1 MDFGPLCL
9 CAGRPFLFPGLTL
22 RRLSLPIFTSLSPMF
37 ENYIPVLLQIVI
49 AGGFAVVT
57 LIASALLGKSAKRN
71 AIKDS
76 AYECGMLPVGDSQPR
91 FSVKFYIVAM
101 LFVLFDIEVVFLY
114 PWAIIYK
121 DYLAAFGPSILA
133 TATGFVSILLV
144 AFVYAWKK
152 GVLDWKS

>member
-1 MDFGPLCL
+1 
-9 CAGRPFLFPGLTL
+9 
-22 RRLSLPIFTSLSPMF
+22 MF

-91 FSVKFYIVAM
+91 FSVKFYLVAM
-101 LFVLFDIEVVFLY
+101 LFILFDIEIVFMY
-114 PWAIIYK
+114 PWAVVYRDFLAQQGGIIFWSM
-121 DYLAAFGPSILA
+121 A
-133 TATGFVSILLV
+133 GFVSVLTIGYI
-144 AFVYAWKK
+144 YAIKK
-152 GVLDWKS
+152 GALDWRN

>member
-1 MDFGPLCL
+1 
-9 CAGRPFLFPGLTL
+9 
-22 RRLSLPIFTSLSPMF
+22 MF

-71 AIKDS
+71 TIKDS

-114 PWAIIYK
+114 PWAIVYK
-121 DYLAAFGPSILA
+121 DYLAAAGGGGSILA
-133 TATGFVSILLV
+133 VAAGFASILLV
-144 AFVYAWKK
+144 AFGYAWKK

>member
-1 MDFGPLCL
+1 M
-9 CAGRPFLFPGLTL
+9 FPGLTL
-22 RRLSLPIFTSLSPMF
+22 PRLLLTIPHHSPPMF

-57 LIASALLGKSAKRN
+57 LIASALLGKSAKRS

-133 TATGFVSILLV
+133 VATGFVSILLV